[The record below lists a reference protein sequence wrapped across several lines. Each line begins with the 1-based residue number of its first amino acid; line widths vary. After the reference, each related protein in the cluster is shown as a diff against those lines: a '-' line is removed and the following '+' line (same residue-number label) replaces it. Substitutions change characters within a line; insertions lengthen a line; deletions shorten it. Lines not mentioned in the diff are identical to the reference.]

1 MAFSFVHA
9 ADIQLDSDERAAAA
23 LMALNSLSAKTQVIF
38 FTHHCRLG
46 CDGNHIDPGPALR
59 DRQIQKTITIKENN
73 SFVQWEVGYNQTDLS
88 GR

>member
-38 FTHHCRLG
+38 FMHHCRLG

-59 DRQIQKTITIKENN
+59 DRQIQKTIESKENN
-73 SFVQWEVGYNQTDLS
+73 SFVQWEVRYN
-88 GR
+88 